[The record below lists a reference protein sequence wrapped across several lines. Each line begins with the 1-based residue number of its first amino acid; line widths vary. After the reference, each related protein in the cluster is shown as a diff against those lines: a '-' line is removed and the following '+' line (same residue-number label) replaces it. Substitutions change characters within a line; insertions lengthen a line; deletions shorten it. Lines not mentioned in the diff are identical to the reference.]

1 MSADKKKTILAVD
14 DDPAFLRLVENSLK
28 AAGYEVITASDGDEA
43 FKTASSRKPDLVV
56 LDLLLPKM
64 DGWRV
69 CQKLKTDPL
78 CKHIPVILL
87 SGLIEEDYQ
96 KQEMEAADVLLGKPV
111 EFEKLLAVIKRL
123 FGES

>member
-1 MSADKKKTILAVD
+1 MTADKRKTILAVD
-14 DDPAFLRLVENSLK
+14 DDPAFLKLVETSLK

-43 FKTASSRKPDLVV
+43 FKMAASSKPDLIV

-69 CQKLKTDPL
+69 CQKLKMDAALKP
-78 CKHIPVILL
+78 IPVILL
-87 SGLIEEDYQ
+87 SGLIEKEYP
-96 KQEMEAADVLLGKPV
+96 KQEMEAADAFLGKPV